1 MSCPE
6 TESFVKDWNRVHKQT
21 ARALAA
27 APGEKFDWKP
37 GEGMFTLRQLVTH
50 LPNAEAAIVRSA
62 LAGSMQKVSL
72 ELDNASVDEIVEKFN
87 SSHSGLAEEVSAL
100 SLDQLNETVEAFG
113 RQMPRIVLLRAM
125 IEHEIHHRGQ
135 LYTYLRLAGVEP
147 PALYG

>member
-6 TESFVKDWNRVHKQT
+6 TESFVKDWNRIHKQT

-27 APGEKFDWKP
+27 APQDKFDWTP
-37 GEGMFTLRQLVTH
+37 QEGMFTLRQLVTH
-50 LPNAEAAIVRSA
+50 LPNAEAAIVCSA
-62 LAGSMQKVSL
+62 LAGTMQKVSL
-72 ELDNASVDEIVEKFN
+72 DLNDSTIEEIVEKFK
-87 SSHSGLAEEVSAL
+87 SSHSELVEEVSKL

-135 LYTYLRLAGVEP
+135 LYTYLHLAGVEP
-147 PALYG
+147 PALYS